1 MPHRRRGEG
10 IFPPHKLCSIQGL
23 NPWELLSRWLCHF
36 TVNRFA
42 SHGEERAEEV
52 RRGKGDEMEDR

>member
-1 MPHRRRGEG
+1 
-10 IFPPHKLCSIQGL
+10 L